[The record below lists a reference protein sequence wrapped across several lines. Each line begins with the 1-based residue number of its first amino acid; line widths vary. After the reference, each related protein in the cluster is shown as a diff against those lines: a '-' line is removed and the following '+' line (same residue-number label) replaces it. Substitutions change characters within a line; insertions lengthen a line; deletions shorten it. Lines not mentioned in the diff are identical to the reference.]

1 MTTTV
6 PVRAELFSPDR
17 RATTIG
23 IVMLISIVAFEAM
36 GVGTAMPAVV
46 DDLGAVA
53 QYAWPFVAFMAAA
66 VFGTV
71 LVGRWCDRA
80 GPRGALLA
88 SPLVFMAGLALAGS
102 ATTLVQLLG
111 GRALQGLGAG
121 GVGVAVYV
129 LIAVVYPER
138 ARPAVFALT
147 SSAWVLPTLIGPPI
161 SGAVTEAW
169 SWHWVFLG
177 LIPLT
182 LVATL
187 LVVPAVR
194 ALTPPADARPARRWL
209 VPAAFGAAVGVTAL
223 SWAGEHVDGTAAVVA
238 VVALVVLVP
247 SLSRLL
253 PGGVVTARR
262 GISSVVLARG
272 MLAGTFFAANSFV
285 PLMLNGTHGW
295 SLTVAGLPLI
305 AGSLG
310 WSSASAWQGRHPDL
324 SRSMLLRVGF
334 ALVATGVAG
343 LLLVAPTWGPAWV
356 AVPAW
361 AIAGVGMGLGFSSI
375 SFLLLKQSE
384 AGDVGFNTAAAQ
396 IADQLSTALLIGL
409 GGALLSLLGTPPAA
423 LPVLLVALVAIALV
437 GTTVVAG
444 RTAHTAMSPVPGRQS
459 T

>member
-1 MTTTV
+1 MTAAV

-46 DDLGAVA
+46 ADLGAVA

-71 LVGRWCDRA
+71 LVGRWCDRS
-80 GPRGALLA
+80 GPRAALLLT
-88 SPLVFMAGLALAGS
+88 PLVFVAGLALAGTAS
-102 ATTLVQLLG
+102 TLEQLLA

-121 GVGVAVYV
+121 GLGVAVYV

-161 SGAVTEAW
+161 SGVVTEAW

-177 LIPLT
+177 LIPLV

-194 ALTPPADARPARRWL
+194 TLTPPTDVRPARRWL
-209 VPAAFGAAVGVTAL
+209 VPAAFGAAVGVSAL
-223 SWAGEHVDGTAAVVA
+223 SWAGEHIDVTAAVVA
-238 VVALVVLVP
+238 AVALVVLVP
-247 SLSRLL
+247 SLTRLL
-253 PGGVVTARR
+253 PAGVVTARR
-262 GISSVVLARG
+262 GISSVVLSRG
-272 MLAGTFFAANSFV
+272 MLAGTFFAANSFL
-285 PLMLNGTHGW
+285 PLMLHGTHGW
-295 SLTVAGLPLI
+295 PLAAAGIPLI

-334 ALVATGVAG
+334 ALVATGTAG
-343 LLLVAPTWGPAWV
+343 VLLVAPEWGPAWV
-356 AVPAW
+356 AIPAW
-361 AIAGVGMGLGFSSI
+361 AIAGAGMGLGFSSL
-375 SFLLLKQSE
+375 SFLLLQQSGP
-384 AGDVGFNTAAAQ
+384 GDVGFHTSAAQ
-396 IADQLSTALLIGL
+396 IADQLSTALLIGV
-409 GGALLSLLGTPPAA
+409 GGALLGLLGTPPAA
-423 LPVLLVALVAIALV
+423 LPVLLVALVAIALA
-437 GTTVVAG
+437 GTVVAA
-444 RTAHTAMSPVPGRQS
+444 RTTAKP
-459 T
+459 